1 MMIRYQAVNTVL
13 TADCSVVL
21 IWNKIRFRHINK
33 TRIYLGNDLKL
44 VS

>member
-1 MMIRYQAVNTVL
+1 MMIRYQAVNTVV

-33 TRIYLGNDLKL
+33 TRKQSGE
-44 VS
+44 